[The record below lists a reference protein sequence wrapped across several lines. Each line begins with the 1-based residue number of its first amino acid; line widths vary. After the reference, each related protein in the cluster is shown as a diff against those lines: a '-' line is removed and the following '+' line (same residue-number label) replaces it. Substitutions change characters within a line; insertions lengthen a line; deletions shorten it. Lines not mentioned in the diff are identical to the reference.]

1 MRALMSKFALIVVPI
16 FAATLSSTASAASA
30 AEGDAPI
37 AYSVCAQV
45 PWAAPSLD
53 QQRRHL
59 APNSRW
65 PTGERADPRF
75 NFEFPFF
82 VVVRSG
88 SISYDQTILSGLW
101 TLSARSARRIGRGCG
116 QPGGRRRTFQ
126 ISLNGWSADAAFL
139 SANGSIVL
147 DAHPS
152 SGLVQV
158 LEFPGY
164 GRRDGISSRQVVLRQ
179 SDAPGCAISTINGE
193 EETSFNNIQGLGLD
207 CDATLGLFQAYAAV
221 PEIDATIGDFAC
233 FSGLRAYGG
242 LQITCQSPDTGQT
255 LRMQYFDPSG
265 DN

>member
-1 MRALMSKFALIVVPI
+1 MGRSALIVVML
-16 FAATLSSTASAASA
+16 FAVTLSIGASAASA

-45 PWAAPSLD
+45 PWVAPSLD

-75 NFEFPFF
+75 NSQFPFF

-88 SISYDQTILSGLW
+88 SISYDQTNLSGLW
-101 TLSARSARRIGRGCG
+101 TLSARSGRRIGRGCG

-126 ISLNGWSADAAFL
+126 VSLNGWSADAAFL
-139 SANGSIVL
+139 SADGSIVL

-179 SDAPGCAISTINGE
+179 SDAPGCAISTIDGAE
-193 EETSFNNIQGLGLD
+193 DTSFSNVQGLGLD
-207 CDATLGLFQAYAAV
+207 CDATMGLFEAYMAV
-221 PEIDATIGDFAC
+221 PEIDATVGDFAC
-233 FSGLRAYGG
+233 FSGLRAYAG
-242 LQITCQSPDTGQT
+242 LQITCQRPDTGQT
-255 LRMQYFDPSG
+255 LRMQYFDPSD